1 MPACG
6 SEDNRSSGC
15 AGFAP
20 REAPSSLTLMAKKSN
35 SCRVLIADDHAPFR
49 DSVRK
54 LIESENG
61 FSVAGEAGDGREAV
75 EKTRELQPDVL
86 LLDLAMPRRN
96 GLEALREL
104 ASSSS
109 PAHTIVLT
117 AAIDKSQLV
126 EALRL
131 GARGVVLKD
140 SAIEVLPEALHSVM
154 AGQYWVARETVGGL
168 IEALRSVESPAEPRA
183 EHQFDLTERELE
195 IVEAVVAGFSN
206 KDIANQ
212 FSISEHTVKHHL
224 SSVFDKLGVSSRLE
238 LALFALNHELV
249 GRN

>member
-1 MPACG
+1 
-6 SEDNRSSGC
+6 
-15 AGFAP
+15 
-20 REAPSSLTLMAKKSN
+20 MAKKPN
-35 SCRVLIADDHAPFR
+35 SCRILIADDHATFR

-54 LIESENG
+54 LVESENG
-61 FSVAGEAGDGREAV
+61 FSVAGEAGDVSEAV
-75 EKTRELQPDVL
+75 RKTRELRPDVL

-104 ASSSS
+104 ATSGS

-140 SAIEVLPEALHSVM
+140 SAIEVLPEAIHSVM
-154 AGQYWVARETVGGL
+154 AGQYWVARETVADL
-168 IEALRSVESPAEPRA
+168 IEALRSVVSPADSRA
-183 EHQFDLTERELE
+183 NGKFDLTERELD
-195 IVEAVVAGFSN
+195 IVETVVAGYSN
-206 KDIANQ
+206 KDIANR

-224 SSVFDKLGVSSRLE
+224 SSIFDKLGVSSRLE

-249 GRN
+249 RRN

>member
-1 MPACG
+1 MP
-6 SEDNRSSGC
+6 
-15 AGFAP
+15 
-20 REAPSSLTLMAKKSN
+20 KKPN
-35 SCRVLIADDHAPFR
+35 HCRVLIADDHVTFR

-61 FSVAGEAGDGREAV
+61 FSVAGEAGDGSEAV
-75 EKTRELQPDVL
+75 KKARELQPDVL
-86 LLDLAMPRRN
+86 LLDLAMPGRN
-96 GLEALREL
+96 GLEALRAL
-104 ASSSS
+104 ASSNC
-109 PAHTIVLT
+109 PVHAIVLT
-117 AAIDKSQLV
+117 AAIDKSELV

-168 IEALRSVESPAEPRA
+168 IEALRSVVSPTESRPDPK
-183 EHQFDLTERELE
+183 FDLTDREVD
-195 IVEAVVAGFSN
+195 IVEAVVAGYSN
-206 KDIANQ
+206 KDIASQ

-224 SSVFDKLGVSSRLE
+224 SSIFDKLGVDSRLE

-249 GRN
+249 RRS

>member
-1 MPACG
+1 
-6 SEDNRSSGC
+6 
-15 AGFAP
+15 
-20 REAPSSLTLMAKKSN
+20 MAKKSN
-35 SCRVLIADDHAPFR
+35 FCRVLIADDHATFR

-61 FSVAGEAGDGREAV
+61 FSVAGEAADGSEAV
-75 EKTRELQPDVL
+75 QKTRELRPDVL
-86 LLDLAMPRRN
+86 LLDLAMPRRD

-109 PAHTIVLT
+109 AAHTIVLT
-117 AAIDKSQLV
+117 AAIDNSQLV

-140 SAIEVLPEALHSVM
+140 SAIEVLPEALQSVM

-168 IEALRSVESPAEPRA
+168 IEALRSVASPAA
-183 EHQFDLTERELE
+183 ESRPDHQFDLTDRELD
-195 IVEAVVAGFSN
+195 IVEAVVAGYSN
-206 KDIANQ
+206 KDIASQ

-224 SSVFDKLGVSSRLE
+224 SSIFDKLGVSSRLE

-249 GRN
+249 RHN

>member
-1 MPACG
+1 
-6 SEDNRSSGC
+6 
-15 AGFAP
+15 
-20 REAPSSLTLMAKKSN
+20 MAKKPN
-35 SCRVLIADDHAPFR
+35 HCRVLIADDHATFR

-61 FSVAGEAGDGREAV
+61 FSVAGEAGDGSEAV
-75 EKTRELQPDVL
+75 KKTRELQPDVL
-86 LLDLAMPRRN
+86 LLDLAMPGRN

-104 ASSSS
+104 ASSKC

-117 AAIDKSQLV
+117 AAIDKSELV

-168 IEALRSVESPAEPRA
+168 IEALRSVVSPPESRSDSK
-183 EHQFDLTERELE
+183 FDLTERELE
-195 IVEAVVAGFSN
+195 IVEAVVEGYSN
-206 KDIANQ
+206 KDIASQ

-224 SSVFDKLGVSSRLE
+224 SSIFDKLGVDSRLE

-249 GRN
+249 RRN

>member
-1 MPACG
+1 
-6 SEDNRSSGC
+6 
-15 AGFAP
+15 
-20 REAPSSLTLMAKKSN
+20 MARKPN
-35 SCRVLIADDHAPFR
+35 SCRVLIADDHATFR

-61 FSVAGEAGDGREAV
+61 FSVAGEAGDGSEAV
-75 EKTRELQPDVL
+75 AKTRELQPDVL

-96 GLEALREL
+96 GLAALREL
-104 ASSSS
+104 ASSDC

-117 AAIDKSQLV
+117 AAIDKSELV

-168 IEALRSVESPAEPRA
+168 IEALRSIVSPPESR
-183 EHQFDLTERELE
+183 QDSKFDLTERELE
-195 IVEAVVAGFSN
+195 IVEAVVAGYSN
-206 KDIANQ
+206 KDIASQ

-224 SSVFDKLGVSSRLE
+224 SSIFDKLGVDTRLE

-249 GRN
+249 RRS

>member
-1 MPACG
+1 
-6 SEDNRSSGC
+6 
-15 AGFAP
+15 
-20 REAPSSLTLMAKKSN
+20 MAKKPS
-35 SCRVLIADDHAPFR
+35 SCRVLIADDHATFR

-75 EKTRELQPDVL
+75 TMTRELRPDVL

-104 ASSSS
+104 ASSCS

-117 AAIDKSQLV
+117 AAINKVQLV

-140 SAIEVLPEALHSVM
+140 SAIEVLPEALQSVM

-168 IEALRSVESPAEPRA
+168 IEALRAVVSPAESRPDPK
-183 EHQFDLTERELE
+183 FDLTDRELD
-195 IVEAVVAGFSN
+195 IVEAVVAGYSN
-206 KDIANQ
+206 KDIASQ

-224 SSVFDKLGVSSRLE
+224 SSIFDKSGVSSRLE

-249 GRN
+249 RRS

>member
-1 MPACG
+1 LRGLRAKTETRLFWVILMP
-6 SEDNRSSGC
+6 
-15 AGFAP
+15 
-20 REAPSSLTLMAKKSN
+20 KKSN
-35 SCRVLIADDHAPFR
+35 SCSVLIVDDHATFR

-54 LIESENG
+54 LIQSENG
-61 FSVAGEAGDGREAV
+61 FSVAGEAVDGREAV
-75 EKTRELQPDVL
+75 EKTRELRPDVL

-96 GLEALREL
+96 GLDALREL

-109 PAHTIVLT
+109 PARTIVLT
-117 AAIDKSQLV
+117 AAIEKSQLV

-168 IEALRSVESPAEPRA
+168 IEALRSVASPAETRPDPR
-183 EHQFDLTERELE
+183 FDLTEREFD
-195 IVEAVVAGFSN
+195 IVKAVVAGCSN
-206 KDIANQ
+206 KDIASE

-224 SSVFDKLGVSSRLE
+224 SSIFDKLGVSSRLE

-249 GRN
+249 RPN